1 MWQKNHRSNSPK
13 RRRSNPCRTA
23 GQGERRKASSPW
35 PAVLQGQYMP
45 MRHLVSRVAPTLHD
59 RPATMSFPVLAADAA
74 LQEHVG
80 SLPDPPCSQKGVGR
94 DYTDR
99 KSTRL
104 NSSHLGISYAVFCL
118 KKKRDG
124 EAQSA
129 VRHGAGREAGTSPS
143 HRPL

>member
-59 RPATMSFPVLAADAA
+59 RPATMSFPVLAADAGLHA
-74 LQEHVG
+74 LLKSPVTSTQQLVQLINPKISVLPSPVAEVRLTAAR
-80 SLPDPPCSQKGVGR
+80 SLDPSEINPILNR
-94 DYTDR
+94 LTLTDNYGFR
-99 KSTRL
+99 QRL
-104 NSSHLGISYAVFCL
+104 
-118 KKKRDG
+118 K
-124 EAQSA
+124 
-129 VRHGAGREAGTSPS
+129 PM
-143 HRPL
+143 